1 MVLFKPPK
9 PAGLNR
15 DSSQSSGSTEIAPCA
30 MEDLTDPFSG
40 HKRMEKMGKMM
51 MNLDFRAVP
60 FSDTPI

>member
-1 MVLFKPPK
+1 
-9 PAGLNR
+9 
-15 DSSQSSGSTEIAPCA
+15 